1 MNLNYIM
8 SESTEPRPA
17 IEIPEGGDPGVIE
30 VPDRKPSRRDS
41 LYERM
46 QEKMNDQDFTQKI
59 KVTGA
64 LLFEFYRVM
73 MGAMLIIFVPQQCGD
88 HVCSMSENVT
98 REDGGMSESAFVANL
113 VTLGTFLVMYYFEVK
128 RENALIN
135 NLEVNSDKPRSNE
148 AVEEHLLAM
157 PEHLRELILGLDHEY
172 QITAGAAMI
181 CFLVNSALSIIP
193 IMNHYLDSKT
203 LSVLITNV
211 MFMSLKLVDVYSTT
225 NTEKNIFYSAFMT
238 RKVQFN
244 DVDPDVRV
252 TPRSSFSDVENGVS
266 DKVEMV
272 HIEPDESTSS
282 GELSSASSSTD

>member
-1 MNLNYIM
+1 MW
-8 SESTEPRPA
+8 ESPDPSPA

-30 VPDRKPSRRDS
+30 VPDIKPTRRDS
-41 LYERM
+41 LYDKI
-46 QEKMNDQDFTQKI
+46 QNKLDDQDFTQKI

-88 HVCSMSENVT
+88 HVCSMSENIN

-135 NLEVNSDKPRSNE
+135 NLEVNTDKPRSNE
-148 AVEEHLLAM
+148 AVGEHLLAM
-157 PEHLRELILGLDHEY
+157 PEHLRELVLGLDHEY
-172 QITAGAAMI
+172 QITAGAAMV
-181 CFLVNSALSIIP
+181 CFLVNTVLSIIP

-252 TPRSSFSDVENGVS
+252 TQRSSESDVENGVS
-266 DKVEMV
+266 DDVEMV
-272 HIEPDESTSS
+272 HIEPEESSSS
-282 GELSSASSSTD
+282 GDSSSSSD